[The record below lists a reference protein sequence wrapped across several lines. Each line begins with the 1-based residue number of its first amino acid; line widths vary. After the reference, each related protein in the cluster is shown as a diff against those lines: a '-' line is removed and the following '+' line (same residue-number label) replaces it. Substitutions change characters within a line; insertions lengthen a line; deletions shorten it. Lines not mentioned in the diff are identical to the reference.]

1 MTTTAELEI
10 RNKLLGAW
18 RLVSWEQVQDDGT
31 IVYPL
36 GADAAGQLMYTAA
49 DRVSAQLVRT
59 QQAPFASDDWQQ
71 ATAEEMCEAW
81 PSYFGYFGTFSIDLE
96 QGAVI
101 HHIEG
106 SWFPN
111 LIGSEQVRRFSFEG
125 ERLVLHADTAWGAVR
140 IVWDKV

>member
-18 RLVSWEQVQDDGT
+18 RLVSWQQVQDGGT
-31 IVYPL
+31 VVYPL
-36 GADAAGQLMYTAA
+36 GADAAGQLIYSAV

-59 QQAPFASDDWQQ
+59 KQAPFASDDWQQ

-111 LIGSEQVRRFSFEG
+111 LVGSEQVRSFSFEG
-125 ERLVLHADTAWGAVR
+125 DRLVLHADTAWGAVR